1 MDHIKN
7 INKLMLNEV
16 FDLINNDITLLDKGR
31 SFGYQKGSILSRIFN
46 HGFLQSWK
54 FHLPP
59 GIPPYSPYNIV
70 TGVGGFDLLVA
81 IRRGRFDY
89 FIDDN
94 IPAPRREKLFI
105 ELLEGLSPN
114 EAKIVLAIK
123 DQDITRLYPNINYA
137 NLAKYGYLPHDK
149 QREQAE
155 STESKSEQHIDKN
168 IANEPAEGSTK
179 RIRTR
184 RKAG

>member
-31 SFGYQKGSILSRIFN
+31 PFAYQPGSILSRIFN

-54 FHLPP
+54 FHLPC

-89 FIDDN
+89 FMDDN

-123 DQDITRLYPNINYA
+123 DQNITSLYPNINYT
-137 NLAKYGYLPHDK
+137 NLAKYGYLPHNK
-149 QREQAE
+149 QREQDEAAN
-155 STESKSEQHIDKN
+155 SKSEQSTVEVS
-168 IANEPAEGSTK
+168 ANETSEGTK
-179 RIRTR
+179 RTRTR